1 MTDRLVS
8 RVAAFGG
15 PEVVRLA
22 REPLGPVGRGRVR
35 VRVTH
40 ASLGS
45 TDLVARRG
53 GYLLQPRPGFTPGY
67 DLVGVLLSTTA
78 EAARLGLREG
88 MLVAG
93 CLPRMGAHA
102 TVVDVAPS
110 LLVPLPDG
118 LDPAVAA
125 ALPLD
130 LVTARRAVDLLDL
143 PERGSSL
150 IQGVTGPVGALAAQ
164 HAARL
169 GARVYGTA
177 SARTRGLAEARGV
190 RVLDYGER
198 DWPAQLLTLQP
209 GGVDGSIDHT
219 GGDAVR
225 RVTAR
230 EGRVVRT
237 AFAGRAGHERRDTAL
252 RGTRTLMRFRG
263 HPAERL
269 CSVPQYLV
277 SNRAA
282 YRRMLAAELALVAAG
297 ELVPPTVRTAPF
309 AEIEAAHRAAARA
322 APGEKVVL
330 AMEGGGS

>member
-1 MTDRLVS
+1 MADRLVS
-8 RVAAFGG
+8 RVASFGG
-15 PEVVRLA
+15 PEVVRLD

-53 GYLLQPRPGFTPGY
+53 GYLLQPRTGFTPGY
-67 DLVGVLLSTTA
+67 DLVGVLLDANA
-78 EAARLGLREG
+78 EATRLGLREG
-88 MLVAG
+88 MPVAG

-102 TVVDVAPS
+102 SHVDVAPS
-110 LLVPLPDG
+110 LLVPLPAG
-118 LDPAVAA
+118 LDPATAA

-130 LVTARRAVDLLDL
+130 LVTARRAVDLLAL
-143 PERGSSL
+143 PERGSVL

-177 SARTRGLAEARGV
+177 SARTRRLAENRGV
-190 RVLDYGER
+190 EVLDYGAR
-198 DWPAQLLTLQP
+198 DWPAQLLAREP

-219 GGDAVR
+219 GGDVVR

-230 EGRVVRT
+230 DGRVVRT
-237 AFAGRAGHERRDTAL
+237 AFAGRAGHERRDTAA
-252 RGTRTLMRFRG
+252 RGTRTLARFRA

-269 CSVPQYLV
+269 CSIPQFLV
-277 SNRAA
+277 TNRAA
-282 YRRMLAAELALVAAG
+282 YRRMLAAELALVVAG
-297 ELVPPTVRTAPF
+297 ELVPPTVRTLPF
-309 AEIEAAHRAAARA
+309 AEVAAAHRAAEQVG
-322 APGEKVVL
+322 PGEKIVL
-330 AMEGGGS
+330 TMD